1 LHYRL
6 PALKR
11 RNFGLIYDMVI
22 VIIIPVIILTGF
34 LLPTLAYGQLPY
46 LANAQ
51 TSENQGN
58 KDRDIIIAGNE
69 SNSPLSSNAGYA
81 SGNNTTNKVVIIN
94 FDDSHKS
101 DYAYAK
107 PILDRYGFK
116 ATFFEVCGWI
126 TSKRGWGE
134 VSLLQHDGMDIESH
148 TMTHSSLDTLSQSQ
162 LDYEIGQSKQC
173 FLDHGVNTTIFA
185 YPYGH
190 GSNNATVVNT
200 VAKNYS
206 LARTNVDDVSSA
218 TPLARLVCDACS
230 TSADDGTVTPGG
242 RYSINS
248 WVHKHIEGDYS
259 YETATCVSNTCPSY
273 NNSQVLQKFIA
284 YVNSQN
290 NYNKDGIIRAIP
302 IVVYHGMIIDLD
314 VSYSKNPNDTTM
326 NLFNAEMK
334 YLHDNGF
341 RVLTISDLGYDK
353 NSGHLYI
360 KNKTP

>member
-1 LHYRL
+1 MNNKS
-6 PALKR
+6 ATTLK
-11 RNFGLIYDMVI
+11 VS
-22 VIIIPVIILTGF
+22 IIIVFAILMFSLRVGS
-34 LLPTLAYGQLPY
+34 LPTLAYGQLPY

-51 TSENQGN
+51 TSENQEN
-58 KDRDIIIAGNE
+58 HDKVLITKNE
-69 SNSPLSSNAGYA
+69 PVNSNRSSN
-81 SGNNTTNKVVIIN
+81 NKVVILN
-94 FDDSHKS
+94 FDDSHMNE
-101 DYAYAK
+101 YRYAK

-116 ATFFEVCGWI
+116 ATFFEIC
-126 TSKRGWGE
+126 SRMSDRGWKLIAE
-134 VSLLQHDGMDIESH
+134 MKDDGMDIESH
-148 TMTHSSLDTLSQSQ
+148 TMTHPSLDTLSQSQ
-162 LDYEIGQSKQC
+162 LDYEISQSKQC

-190 GSNNATVVNT
+190 GSNNATVADI
-200 VAKNYS
+200 VAKNYY
-206 LARTNVDDVSSA
+206 LARTNVFDIS
-218 TPLARLVCDACS
+218 PLAHLVCDACS
-230 TSADDGTVTPGG
+230 TSADDGTVTPGD

-259 YETATCVSNTCPSY
+259 YETATCVSDTCPSY